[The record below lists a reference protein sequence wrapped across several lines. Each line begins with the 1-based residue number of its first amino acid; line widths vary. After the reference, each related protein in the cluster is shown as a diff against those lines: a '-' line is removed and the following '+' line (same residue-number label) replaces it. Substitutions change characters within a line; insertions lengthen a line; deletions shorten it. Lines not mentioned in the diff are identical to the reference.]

1 MAETLL
7 IGDGTVVAFHYRL
20 SNDAGDVLDSSEGK
34 EPLSYLQGAGNIV
47 PGLERQMK
55 GHVAGDAFE
64 AVVPPAEGYGD
75 RQPVPAQALSRSSFP
90 EGVELQAGM
99 GFIAQGPS
107 GQDIPLFIVSVGDDE
122 VKVDVDHPLA
132 GETLHFN
139 VEVVSVRA
147 ASDEEKQHG
156 HPHGPEGHGH
166 HHG

>member
-7 IGDGTVVAFHYRL
+7 VGDGTVVAFHYRL
-20 SNDAGDVLDSSEGK
+20 TNDAGDVLDSSEGS
-34 EPLSYLQGAGNIV
+34 EPLTYLQGSGNIV
-47 PGLERQMK
+47 PGLERQLT
-55 GHVAGDAFE
+55 GHVAGDKFDAL
-64 AVVPPAEGYGD
+64 VPPAEGYGE
-75 RQPVPAQALSRSSFP
+75 RHPVPAQALPRSSFP

-107 GQDIPLFIVSVGDDE
+107 GHDIPLFIVSVGEDE
-122 VKVDVDHPLA
+122 VKVDVNHPLA

-139 VEVVSVRA
+139 VEVVGVRA
-147 ASDEEKQHG
+147 ATDEEKAHG